1 MLLNSYIEIALPLE
15 SVRAKKSLPAPV
27 GRWTMI
33 DERIARLRTH
43 RNNIDRYL
51 RLLQTTLTEIER
63 RYLEGRLTE
72 ERSALE
78 SLIVSDRPSGRG
90 WQAGSFTEDLAVPF
104 SPNQIV
110 FERISS
116 NAQIQLANILART
129 SSF

>member
-1 MLLNSYIEIALPLE
+1 MLLNSCIEIALPQNLFKQE
-15 SVRAKKSLPAPV
+15 NSLAAPV

-78 SLIVSDRPSGRG
+78 LLS
-90 WQAGSFTEDLAVPF
+90 A
-104 SPNQIV
+104 
-110 FERISS
+110 
-116 NAQIQLANILART
+116 
-129 SSF
+129 SSFRIARQAEAGKQEISPKI